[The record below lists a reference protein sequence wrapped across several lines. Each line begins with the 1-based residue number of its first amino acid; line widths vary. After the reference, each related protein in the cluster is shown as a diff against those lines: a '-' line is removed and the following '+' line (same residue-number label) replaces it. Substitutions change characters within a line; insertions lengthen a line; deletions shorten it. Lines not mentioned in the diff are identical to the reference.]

1 MKLRF
6 ISLLLLLCL
15 SDKSL
20 AATKDEWTE
29 LSIDSTLTK
38 QSLRFSVSL
47 PLGYENAPDKFYPI
61 FITTSGRSR
70 LDNVV
75 SQIKWLSHVDF
86 APIPQVIIVTIPDIK
101 YKNKDKLT
109 SAAGQENEVL
119 SSVLREEIL
128 PYIDDN
134 YRTTSYRILEGF
146 SSFANFPLYMLRHHS
161 DMINAFFIFSPA
173 LALDKSGLVAS
184 LADDWQLSEK
194 RQHYVFLSLGAFI
207 ENRVHFEQV
216 KNSFSKF
223 EKMKN
228 IQIDFADYSKDNYL
242 SGPNLG
248 LIYASQAAFADLQPD
263 YKDFHEGGEVAL
275 KQYFKSLSSKYGEA
289 IEVKNKLIDLSF
301 SYAEH
306 EKFSQAITL
315 MKRIV
320 RQNTTDYLLHVRLA
334 QIQIKAAQQVDA
346 KISLNTAYELATAVS
361 NEEAKTYIKN
371 MLAKLN

>member
-1 MKLRF
+1 MKLKLM
-6 ISLLLLLCL
+6 SLLLLLCL
-15 SDKSL
+15 SVKSL
-20 AATKDEWTE
+20 AVTKDEWTE

-47 PLGYENAPDKFYPI
+47 PMGYENAPDKFYPI

-75 SQIKWLSHVDF
+75 SQVKWLSHVDF

-101 YKNKDKLT
+101 YEKKDKLT
-109 SAAGQENEVL
+109 SAAGQENEIL

-128 PYIDDN
+128 PYIDNN

-146 SSFANFPLYMLRHHS
+146 SSFANFPLYVLRQHS

-184 LADDWQLSEK
+184 LADDWHLSEK
-194 RQHYVFLSLGAFI
+194 RQHYVFLSLGTFI
-207 ENRVHFEQV
+207 DNKAHFEQV
-216 KNSFSKF
+216 KKSLSKF
-223 EKMKN
+223 EKVKN
-228 IQIDFADYSKDNYL
+228 TQVDFADYSKDNYL

-248 LIYASQAAFADLQPD
+248 LINASQAAFADLQPD

-275 KQYFKSLSSKYGEA
+275 QQHFKTLSSKYGEV
-289 IEVKNKLIDLSF
+289 IEVKSKLIDLSF

-306 EKFSQAITL
+306 NKFSQAIAL
-315 MKRIV
+315 MKRLV
-320 RQNTTDYLLHVRLA
+320 KQNTTDYLLSVRLA
-334 QIQIKAAQQVDA
+334 QIQIKSGQQVDA
-346 KISLNTAYELATAVS
+346 KISLNTAYELATVVS
-361 NEEAKTYIKN
+361 NEEAKSYIKN
-371 MLAKLN
+371 MLAELN